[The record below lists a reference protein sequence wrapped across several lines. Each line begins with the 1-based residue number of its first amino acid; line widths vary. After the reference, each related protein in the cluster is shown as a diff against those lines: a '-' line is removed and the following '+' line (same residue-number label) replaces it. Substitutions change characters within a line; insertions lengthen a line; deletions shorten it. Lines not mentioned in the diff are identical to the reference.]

1 KTQDAQAWLKDAADY
16 RKAIDEAQKKT
27 GVAYFPPSWEKD
39 GTNWGNAETLWP
51 TEIFEP
57 KDPRV
62 AATIHYI
69 HDEFEGGFKE
79 GLIPWER
86 GLGIHAFAELI
97 KYDKRYANNETIPHT
112 WGGVNYALMLR
123 HMLVDER
130 GDELHLLGGVPDWWL
145 AGGREIRAERLAT
158 DFGEVSLVV
167 RGTSGGVEVDVVRP
181 ARTAPKRIVLH
192 LPKSRP
198 LVRPIEGVDV
208 VVREDQKEKWD
219 YAKVVSLFRQ
229 EKDPKSPEPRPYE
242 QAVLHQSPSR
252 LSAQVE
258 GLADPD
264 KTVFLRQAK
273 VELIHPDK
281 GGRIRY
287 TLDGS
292 DPTETSPLY
301 TGPLSLGETTTIKAR
316 GESLGKVEAGIPW
329 SCTYQYQP
337 FTVKVDALARIK
349 VPGLFFAKT
358 ASVAFEPSAAGG
370 VIRYT
375 LDGKAPDATS
385 PAYARPIVLEG
396 TTTVTARCF
405 DPAGKGV
412 GSVFQER
419 YTRANVEENLTTGKP
434 ATASQTG
441 SGELPEFA
449 VDGMVEVRS
458 AFEPTFWGSSP
469 YPQWWMVDLETVA
482 NLNEVHLYTF
492 WGEGRYYQYTIEG
505 SIDGKTWQTL
515 ADGSKNTRA
524 ADENG
529 YKHTFR
535 PMPVRYIRVNML
547 KNSGNMG
554 VHIVEVRAY
563 EDQK

>member
-1 KTQDAQAWLKDAADY
+1 MRPKPVQVRLLSLAVVAAAILLPPAPAGAQQPFDYFSNSRSVVGLKDYDTGVRIEPDNSFGGIQVKVGADLKPLSAECKKTLLNGWMPITVLRTKEGDVAY
-16 RKAIDEAQKKT
+16 DTIVWVSPLPSVKDWRKAYDWPVE
-27 GVAYFPPSWEKD
+27 GEKYLLWTVVKA
-39 GTNWGNAETLWP
+39 TNTSSA
-51 TEIFEP
+51 
-57 KDPRV
+57 
-62 AATIHYI
+62 
-69 HDEFEGGFKE
+69 
-79 GLIPWER
+79 
-86 GLGIHAFAELI
+86 HAFAELI

-112 WGGVNYALMLR
+112 SGGVNYALMLR

-130 GDELHLLGGVPDWWL
+130 GDELHLLAGVPDWWL

-167 RGTSGGVEVDVVRP
+167 RGTGAGVEVELVKP

-192 LPKSRP
+192 LPRSRP
-198 LVRPIEGVDV
+198 LAKPIEGVDV

-242 QAVLHQSPSR
+242 EAVLHELPSR
-252 LSAQVE
+252 LKAQAE

-264 KTVFLRQAK
+264 RAVFQRQAK

-281 GGRIRY
+281 DGR
-287 TLDGS
+287 
-292 DPTETSPLY
+292 
-301 TGPLSLGETTTIKAR
+301 
-316 GESLGKVEAGIPW
+316 
-329 SCTYQYQP
+329 
-337 FTVKVDALARIK
+337 
-349 VPGLFFAKT
+349 
-358 ASVAFEPSAAGG
+358 
-370 VIRYT
+370 IRYT
-375 LDGKAPDATS
+375 LDGKAPDAAS

-405 DPAGKGV
+405 DTAGKAL

-441 SGELPEFA
+441 NGELPEFA

-458 AFEPTFWGSSP
+458 AFEPTFWGAAP
-469 YPQWWMVDLETVA
+469 YPQWWMVDLEKVA

-505 SIDGKTWQTL
+505 SLDGKTWLIL
-515 ADGSKNTRA
+515 ADGSKNARA

-529 YKHTFR
+529 HKHTFG

-547 KNSGNMG
+547 KNSANMG

-563 EDQK
+563 QTQK